1 MTQFRKAEFINMDTT
16 SVGQAIHEADHN
28 FVVDMVPLIMPDGS
42 MIYDKKAVIRTD
54 TGRYLGTVGK
64 GVHHIQPV
72 KFYGM
77 AHQLIMAT
85 GGRITKTI
93 TMGGGAVI
101 GISFQLATREY
112 ISGDVVNLNFLM
124 LTSFDSS
131 YAILGRTLSERLVCL
146 NQLPSSKKLF
156 NIKNTQYNEPRLEL
170 ATKMLTYHTK
180 ELDGFDEKMK
190 LLVGH
195 KMSHTKALDWFGNL
209 IPPAKEGNQRAITR
223 RDNQIDM
230 FDELYQVGKGA
241 NIPGVR
247 GTAYGALNAHTE
259 YCNHHRTTRVME
271 GKSEEEVRFE
281 TTCLGGSADKLMQIG
296 FDDLVQI
303 AHAG

>member
-16 SVGQAIHEADHN
+16 DVGEAIYEADHN
-28 FVVDMVPLIMPDGS
+28 FVVDMVPLTMPDGHV
-42 MIYDKKAVIRTD
+42 IYDKKAVIRTD

-156 NIKNTQYNEPRLEL
+156 NIKNTQYQISVTYVYAFEHKLEI
-170 ATKMLTYHTK
+170 
-180 ELDGFDEKMK
+180 LDCVDRGT
-190 LLVGH
+190 
-195 KMSHTKALDWFGNL
+195 SHTNPAFGYRMVSIVAQDACLVLARKIRGFPPL
-209 IPPAKEGNQRAITR
+209 ISPEPFFA
-223 RDNQIDM
+223 
-230 FDELYQVGKGA
+230 
-241 NIPGVR
+241 
-247 GTAYGALNAHTE
+247 
-259 YCNHHRTTRVME
+259 
-271 GKSEEEVRFE
+271 
-281 TTCLGGSADKLMQIG
+281 
-296 FDDLVQI
+296 
-303 AHAG
+303 